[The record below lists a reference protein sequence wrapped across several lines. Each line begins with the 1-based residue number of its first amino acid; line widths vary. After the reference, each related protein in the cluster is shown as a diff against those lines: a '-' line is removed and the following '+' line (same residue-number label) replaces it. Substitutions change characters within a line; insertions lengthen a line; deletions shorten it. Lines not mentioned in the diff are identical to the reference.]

1 MARPPRGLLEIKRW
15 KATEFRYFLLYNGV
29 VVLKTIF
36 TNHYFHF
43 IALLVFMSIIVLESD
58 LEVRGNN
65 LVYAKKLAVCCAQES
80 IEPCGPSFD
89 SYNVHNLIHLHKD
102 VEYLKEDLHSV
113 FVSSLLHQ
121 STNPA
126 SKVVKEK

>member
-1 MARPPRGLLEIKRW
+1 
-15 KATEFRYFLLYNGV
+15 
-29 VVLKTIF
+29 
-36 TNHYFHF
+36 
-43 IALLVFMSIIVLESD
+43 MSIIVLESD
-58 LEVRGNN
+58 SEVRGNN

-89 SYNVHNLIHLHKD
+89 SYNLIHLHED